1 MSARQCE
8 CDPKNAHIDRFWI
21 KPYCSGVYSSVVS
34 RPSLRLSPVC
44 CLPRP
49 YPCRERGARAA
60 TQRMRWGARRA
71 RAPGRTRHSATPGAR
86 GPRAWPGH
94 GPRAGCTRGA
104 RGVCVLLVSRSSR
117 PSSKILR
124 KTTTKSHRTACDCA
138 MYKVKSAPSGLGLGE
153 LWHFPLP
160 RDDSRWESREAL
172 AANKLEAAQACL
184 SQAPNM
190 LESRP
195 GKAEKARQ
203 RSRRPC

>member
-124 KTTTKSHRTACDCA
+124 KTTTKSHRTRRAIVLCI
-138 MYKVKSAPSGLGLGE
+138 KSNQLLRGWGWANFGI
-153 LWHFPLP
+153 FPC
-160 RDDSRWESREAL
+160 RATTRAGRVGR
-172 AANKLEAAQACL
+172 L
-184 SQAPNM
+184 SPPINW
-190 LESRP
+190 
-195 GKAEKARQ
+195 
-203 RSRRPC
+203 RRRRHV